1 MAAIVGRVGGV
12 LSGITFAQH
21 QGFGPVGTAA
31 CAAGGFILGKA
42 LDFVLEGDFFEEAIK
57 GLRAKA
63 LEQMDE

>member
-31 CAAGGFILGKA
+31 CAAGGFILGKV
-42 LDFVLEGDFFEEAIK
+42 LDLALEGDFVEEALK
-57 GLRAKA
+57 GLKTKA
-63 LEQMDE
+63 LEQMD